1 MRNLGKGQSVV
12 FCVPKE
18 IRSNIQA
25 LRGEND
31 KSPINVS
38 DVLLWAVSE
47 TWSDTR
53 RNIPL
58 WAVQGTR
65 FERQRE
71 LWQACREGE
80 SLHMT
85 SMQAEKFLEPEC
97 QTLEQRYR
105 PDHQER
111 SAFYTASDHNHNLNL
126 IWERCQMFEG
136 LDAASSILQEEQ
148 ERELAPEIES
158 ERQVQRPP
166 VATPESHQIHPHVS
180 LFVATGVLTRP
191 SEAYQPAYHTL
202 RNTSA
207 ASFLDVSQ
215 FPSSLLATND
225 FCTTVTIPLGSS
237 FVADAFQRPVR
248 WILMGKE
255 SVACDLM
262 HMIIISP
269 YEANF
274 LMPEIRKSKFVTLHP
289 YAPRQSR
296 GFPSLDKFTLYTVP
310 GDVHRGKIPDIL
322 RIQLMLFSGQLYL
335 ESYSEYQNLCAFLGV
350 ASVKTP
356 AGLIVAADGFIKQST
371 QGRRD
376 GFSQSPLKFLEVLM
390 SRIRKDCQA
399 IGRTHIGKIVDGQLL
414 FPADF
419 HESAT
424 ASIETSLQ
432 TLDI

>member
-18 IRSNIQA
+18 VRSNIQV

-31 KSPINVS
+31 ISPINVS

-71 LWQACREGE
+71 LWQACRQGE
-80 SLHMT
+80 CLHMT

-105 PDHQER
+105 PDHQEK
-111 SAFYTASDHNHNLNL
+111 SAFCSASDCNHNLNL
-126 IWERCQMFEG
+126 IWERCRRFEG

-166 VATPESHQIHPHVS
+166 AATPEPHRIHPHVS
-180 LFVATGVLTRP
+180 LFVATGVLTTP
-191 SEAYQPAYHTL
+191 SEAYKPAYHTL

-215 FPSSLLATND
+215 FPSSLLATRD
-225 FCTTVTIPLGSS
+225 FFTTVEIPSGSP

-248 WILMGKE
+248 WILMGRE
-255 SVACDLM
+255 PVACDLR

-269 YEANF
+269 YEAN
-274 LMPEIRKSKFVTLHP
+274 LLIPEVQKSKSVTLHP
-289 YAPRQSR
+289 FAPRQSR
-296 GFPSLDKFTLYTVP
+296 GFPSLDKLTLYTVP
-310 GDVHRGKIPDIL
+310 EDVHQGKIPAIL

-335 ESYSEYQNLCAFLGV
+335 ESYSEYQSLCAFLGV

-356 AGLIVAADGFIKQST
+356 AGLIVAADGFIKQSIPG
-371 QGRRD
+371 QRD
-376 GFSQSPLKFLEVLM
+376 GFSQSPLKFVEVLM
-390 SRIRKDCQA
+390 SQIRKDCQA

-414 FPADF
+414 FPTDF
-419 HESAT
+419 QESAT
-424 ASIETSLQ
+424 ASLETSLQ